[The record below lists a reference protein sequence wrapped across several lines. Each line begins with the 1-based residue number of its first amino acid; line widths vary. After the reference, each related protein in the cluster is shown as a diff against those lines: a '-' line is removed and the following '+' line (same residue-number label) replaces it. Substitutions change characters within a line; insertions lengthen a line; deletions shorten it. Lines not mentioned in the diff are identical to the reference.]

1 MEMLASERKRKIID
15 YLKIKKRATIEELL
29 PVIEG
34 SISTLRRDLN
44 ELEKEKRLR
53 RVHGGAELTQN
64 LSGELSISEKNSKN
78 IQEKTKIAQQALS
91 KIKDGDII
99 FLDAGTT
106 TGLLAELISQ
116 SHLYLTVVTN
126 SVTHLTKLTDE
137 RLIVY
142 LLGGRVKKVTDAI
155 IGSQA
160 LEQLSHYQFNAAF
173 LGANAFDENHGAM
186 TPDHEEAAIK
196 ALAVKQSQSAYVL
209 ADASKIG
216 QMSFVK
222 FAETD
227 EVHLISEK

>member
-1 MEMLASERKRKIID
+1 MEMLANERKRRIVD
-15 YLKIKKRATIEELL
+15 YLKLKRRATIEELL
-29 PVIEG
+29 TLMDC

-44 ELEKEKRLR
+44 ELEKEKSLR
-53 RVHGGAELTQN
+53 RVHGGAELTQD
-64 LSGELSISEKNSKN
+64 LSEELSISEKTSKN
-78 IQEKTKIAQQALS
+78 IQEKEEIAQKALS

-106 TGLLAELISQ
+106 TGILAELINQ
-116 SHLYLTVVTN
+116 SHLYLTIVTN
-126 SVTHLTKLTDE
+126 SVSHLAKLTDD

-160 LEQLSHYQFNAAF
+160 LEQLS
-173 LGANAFDENHGAM
+173 ANQHGAM

-196 ALAVKQSQSAYVL
+196 GLAVKQSQNAFIL
-209 ADASKIG
+209 ADSSKLG

-222 FAETD
+222 FANSE
-227 EVHLISEK
+227 EVELITENN